1 MLPASA
7 ILGSNV
13 TGTFVIV
20 PRFVIPVGF
29 VPICFP
35 STIQVAYIL
44 AVDSSPADTVT
55 SADKSLTFHFTDLS
69 VKSEPPLL
77 NFTVALNLLFV
88 VASADTASSFSAT
101 GVSAASSE
109 NVSVAGVS
117 TATDASEPS
126 LNSAAHTGTL
136 EVASI
141 ATTSDILNVF
151 FAMPFFVFLI
161 FVMIIVPL
169 WVVDRLI
176 FD

>member
-1 MLPASA
+1 MVIVTSSRIKSPAS
-7 ILGSNV
+7 V
-13 TGTFVIV
+13 
-20 PRFVIPVGF
+20 
-29 VPICFP
+29 
-35 STIQVAYIL
+35 
-44 AVDSSPADTVT
+44 
-55 SADKSLTFHFTDLS
+55 
-69 VKSEPPLL
+69 
-77 NFTVALNLLFV
+77 TVAASV
-88 VASADTASSFSAT
+88 VSASVVSSTTGASAT
-101 GVSAASSE
+101 SSE
-109 NVSVAGVS
+109 NVSAAGASV
-117 TATDASEPS
+117 ATDASLPS